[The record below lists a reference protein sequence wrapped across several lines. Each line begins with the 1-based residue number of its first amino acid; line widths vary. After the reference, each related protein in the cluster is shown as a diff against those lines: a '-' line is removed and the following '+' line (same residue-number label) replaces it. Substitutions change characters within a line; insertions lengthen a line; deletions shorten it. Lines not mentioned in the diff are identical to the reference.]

1 MLIPKAI
8 LQKLILILF
17 LFLIIANNSYSQPA
31 DTTTVSISNNF
42 YKTDS
47 IFSFR
52 SPKGYF
58 PSLAHNFGEQITSP
72 LRFSKKDWLL
82 TGAAAGITASL
93 FFLDDEIDSW
103 ATVQKDNN
111 KFLEKVSPVFTEF
124 GDKYGYCV
132 VGAIGT
138 FSAVFSKQKGVQ
150 TSLLASQAVL
160 TSGVWVQ
167 IIKLLTGRERPKGA
181 YLYSLNPSGDWNGP
195 FSRFEKQGE
204 YNKSVFAYD
213 AFPSGH
219 TAVAFSI
226 ATVFATQYNDI
237 KAVPV
242 ICYSTASLIGIS
254 RMIEHEHWA
263 SDVFAGAVIGYLSG
277 KQVTK
282 YFNRT
287 HTKINGLQFSESGPK
302 AQVTIIQFGNQVGL
316 AVRW

>member
-1 MLIPKAI
+1 MVILKAI
-8 LQKLILILF
+8 ISKLILILF
-17 LFLIIANNSYSQPA
+17 IILIISNTSYSQPA
-31 DTTTVSISNNF
+31 DTTTVSKSDNF
-42 YKTDS
+42 FKTDS

-72 LRFSKKDWLL
+72 FRFSKKEWLL
-82 TGAAAGITASL
+82 TGAAVGITASL
-93 FFLDDEIDSW
+93 FLLDDEIDSW
-103 ATVQKDNN
+103 ATIQKDNN
-111 KFLEKVSPVFTEF
+111 QFLEKVSPVFTEF
-124 GDKYGYCV
+124 GDKYGICLV
-132 VGAIGT
+132 SAIGT
-138 FSAVFSKQKGVQ
+138 FSAIFKKQKGVQ
-150 TSLLASQAVL
+150 TSLLASQAVI

-167 IIKLLTGRERPKGA
+167 TIKLLTGRERPKGA
-181 YLYSLNPSGDWNGP
+181 YLYSLNPSGEWNGP
-195 FSRFEKQGE
+195 FSRFEKQGD

-226 ATVFATQYNDI
+226 ATVFATRYSDV
-237 KAVPV
+237 KAIPI

-263 SDVFAGAVIGYLSG
+263 SDVFAGALIGYLTG

-282 YFNRT
+282 YFNTT
-287 HTKINGLQFSESGPK
+287 HPKNRLQFSEPGIK
-302 AQVTIIQFGNQVGL
+302 AQFTIIQHGNQAGF